1 MREKEEELKE
11 GPQDG
16 CYITGL
22 FVEGA
27 RWDHTHH
34 QLTESRPK
42 ELYTDLPVLWLKPEA
57 NRKMPESGIYDCPCY
72 KTLTRA
78 GWFLFAVVLF
88 FKEKKTQVRVLS
100 LFICCRSNLLLAKTS
115 C

>member
-1 MREKEEELKE
+1 MREKQEELKE

-16 CYITGL
+16 CYIAGL
-22 FVEGA
+22 YVEGA

-57 NRKMPESGIYDCPCY
+57 NRKMPDSGIYECPCY

-78 GWFLFAVVLF
+78 GQYHF
-88 FKEKKTQVRVLS
+88 FTLNNV
-100 LFICCRSNLLLAKTS
+100 
-115 C
+115 

>member
-1 MREKEEELKE
+1 MREKQEELKE

-16 CYITGL
+16 CYIAGL
-22 FVEGA
+22 YVEGA

-57 NRKMPESGIYDCPCY
+57 NRKMPDSGIYECPCY

-78 GWFLFAVVLF
+78 GQYHFLTHNNV
-88 FKEKKTQVRVLS
+88 
-100 LFICCRSNLLLAKTS
+100 
-115 C
+115 